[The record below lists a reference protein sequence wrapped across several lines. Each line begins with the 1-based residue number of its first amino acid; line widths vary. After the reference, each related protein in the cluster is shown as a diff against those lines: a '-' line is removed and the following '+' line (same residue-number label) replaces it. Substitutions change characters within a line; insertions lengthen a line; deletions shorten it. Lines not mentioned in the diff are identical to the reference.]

1 MWAKM
6 SLKELIE
13 SSSLVVIGELVST
26 ERLPNNSHFDSGKIR
41 ITKVVI
47 GDKTLQEVFIAMPNA
62 HGAIKS
68 TDINYKQG
76 QSGVWFL
83 RPDNA
88 KKNTAAKDLYFAD
101 NPQRFQSVDIL
112 DQLEQA
118 LR

>member
-13 SSSLVVIGELVST
+13 SSSLVVVGELVST
-26 ERLPNNSHFDSGKIR
+26 ERLPNNSHFDSGKIQ

-47 GDKTLQEVFIAMPNA
+47 GNKTLQEVFIAMPNV

-68 TDINYKQG
+68 TDIIYKEG
-76 QSGVWFL
+76 QRGLWFL
-83 RPDNA
+83 RTNKA
-88 KKNTAAKDLYFAD
+88 IKTAGTDLYSAD